1 MSRDMNVLK
10 RGARWYDTQ
19 LRRHPLLVK
28 CVTSAC
34 IVALSDVGAQWAVRA
49 RHRETTLR
57 AGEAS
62 GRVSVVA
69 VDTSTAPTDDDTDG
83 AYDPLRT
90 AIVGVGYGGLC
101 FAPIL
106 HAVTTGWARAVPSTS
121 PLALLFKVSVDMITS
136 FPVNLG
142 ANLSIQAYARGGKG
156 GAADAVRH
164 NFVPTIL
171 DGWKF
176 WPLAS
181 AVMLR
186 CSALAVPCSLPQLLQ
201 PWMELLCQLEV

>member
-1 MSRDMNVLK
+1 MNVLK

-19 LRRHPLLVK
+19 LRRRPLLVK

-49 RHRETTLR
+49 RHQETLR
-57 AGEAS
+57 TEEAS
-62 GRVSVVA
+62 GSLSVAA
-69 VDTSTAPTDDDTDG
+69 VDTSTTPPDDDDTDG

-121 PLALLFKVSVDMITS
+121 PPALLFKVV
-136 FPVNLG
+136 VE
-142 ANLSIQAYARGGKG
+142 R
-156 GAADAVRH
+156 
-164 NFVPTIL
+164 
-171 DGWKF
+171 
-176 WPLAS
+176 
-181 AVMLR
+181 
-186 CSALAVPCSLPQLLQ
+186 
-201 PWMELLCQLEV
+201 